1 MKLAEIIKSDEPCGG
16 AGKCGKCRVRV
27 SGELSGPNAVEKRIL
42 GGLLDD
48 GWRLACQAE
57 VVGKFRLLDVT
68 DRKLKLTQNVTD
80 QNICENQKKR
90 NVTDSSLSGL
100 AVDIG
105 TTTIEVRYFED
116 GKICDR
122 SALNPQRRFGADVI
136 SRLGASEHMDELI
149 SELRSAVSQ
158 LTEGFSYDRAVVC
171 GNTAMLHFLTGS
183 DVSGMICDPFTP
195 STLFGFWIDGGSV
208 GLRGRVYLPRCVS
221 AFIGADTTA
230 AMLAAGLRGSESDD
244 GTLLVDLGTNGEL
257 VYSSGGEL
265 ICAST
270 AAGPALEGA
279 DISCGTRAC
288 EGAIDRVNFDG
299 NRVIAHTIGGKKA
312 VGICGSGLISAVNAL
327 VSAGII
333 DESGY
338 LEKPFELADGI
349 FLEPRDVRA
358 FQLAK
363 SAIATGIGII
373 TDGEKPK
380 KLLVAGNFGR
390 GLDIPAC
397 VRLGL
402 LPECGEVEVIGN
414 AALRG
419 AELILKGA
427 SEPKNA
433 VCRELAAD
441 GRFDE
446 MFCENLMLRKI
457 PEL

>member
-1 MKLAEIIKSDEPCGG
+1 M
-16 AGKCGKCRVRV
+16 
-27 SGELSGPNAVEKRIL
+27 
-42 GGLLDD
+42 
-48 GWRLACQAE
+48 
-57 VVGKFRLLDVT
+57 T
-68 DRKLKLTQNVTD
+68 
-80 QNICENQKKR
+80 NQSLNKNREKR
-90 NVTDSSLSGL
+90 NVTDPNLSGL

-105 TTTIEVRYFED
+105 TTTIEVRYFEN

-136 SRLGASEHMDELI
+136 SRLGASEQSEHMDELI
-149 SELRSAVSQ
+149 SELRSAVSE
-158 LTEGFSYDRAVVC
+158 LTEGFLYERAVVC

-195 STLFGFWIDGGSV
+195 STLFGCEVDGESIGM
-208 GLRGRVYLPRCVS
+208 RGRVYLPRCVS
-221 AFIGADTTA
+221 AFIGADTTS
-230 AMLAAGLRGSESDD
+230 AMLAAGLIGSESDD

-257 VYSSGGEL
+257 VYSSGGRL

-279 DISCGTRAC
+279 DISCGTRVC

-299 NRVIAHTIGGKKA
+299 SKIVAHVIGGKKA
-312 VGICGSGLISAVNAL
+312 VGICGSGLVSAVDAL

-338 LEKPFELADGI
+338 LEKPFELSEGI

-373 TDGEKPK
+373 TDGKMPK

-390 GLDIPAC
+390 GLDIAAC
-397 VRLGL
+397 VRIGL
-402 LPECGEVEVIGN
+402 LPECGNTEVIGN

-419 AELILKGA
+419 AELILEGA

-433 VCRELAAD
+433 VCRELAVD
-441 GRFDE
+441 ERFDE
-446 MFCENLMLRKI
+446 MFCENLMLRKL
-457 PEL
+457 E